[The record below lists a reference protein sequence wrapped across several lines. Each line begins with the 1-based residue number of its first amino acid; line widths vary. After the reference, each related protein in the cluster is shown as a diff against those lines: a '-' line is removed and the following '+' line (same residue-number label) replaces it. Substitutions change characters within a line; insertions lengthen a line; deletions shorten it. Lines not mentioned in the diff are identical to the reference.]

1 MFGLV
6 VRFDLKDAQAAVAYD
21 ALVNETAPGIRD
33 AEPGTL
39 VYATHTVEGE
49 PLARVHYELYADRDA
64 FEAHERAEHTVR
76 YLREREQYIAATR
89 VEWLTPGPTK
99 LPG

>member
-6 VRFDLKDAQAAVAYD
+6 VRFDLKDEDAASAYD
-21 ALVNETAPGIRD
+21 RLVDETAPGIRD

-39 VYATHTVEGE
+39 VYATHTIEGE
-49 PLARVHYELYADRDA
+49 PLARVHYELYADREA

>member
-6 VRFDLKDAQAAVAYD
+6 VRFDLKDAQAAAAYD
-21 ALVNETAPGIRD
+21 ALVDETAPGIRD

-49 PLARVHYELYADRDA
+49 PLVRIHYELYADRDA
-64 FEAHERAEHTVR
+64 FEVHERAEHTVR
-76 YLREREQYIAATR
+76 YLREREQYITATR

>member
-6 VRFDLKDAQAAVAYD
+6 VRFDLKDEDAASAYD
-21 ALVNETAPGIRD
+21 RLVAETAPGIHDR
-33 AEPGTL
+33 EPGTL
-39 VYATHTVEGE
+39 VYATHAVEDE
-49 PLARVHYELYADRDA
+49 PLARVHYELYADREA
-64 FEAHERAEHTVR
+64 FDAHERAEHTVR

>member
-6 VRFDLKDAQAAVAYD
+6 VRFDLKDEEAAAAYD
-21 ALVNETAPGIRD
+21 QLVAETAPGIRD

-39 VYATHTVEGE
+39 VYATHAVDGE
-49 PLARVHYELYADRDA
+49 PLARVHYELYADREA
-64 FEAHERAEHTVR
+64 FEAHERAPHTVR
-76 YLREREQYIAATR
+76 YLREREPYIAATR
-89 VEWLTPGPTK
+89 VELLTPGPTK